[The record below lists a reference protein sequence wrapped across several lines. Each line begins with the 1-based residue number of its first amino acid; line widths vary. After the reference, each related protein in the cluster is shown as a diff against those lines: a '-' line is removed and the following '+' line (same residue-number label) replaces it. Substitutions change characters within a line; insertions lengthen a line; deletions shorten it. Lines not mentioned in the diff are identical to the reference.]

1 MLIVENKNKFKNK
14 ILFTKYITSV
24 SYTHLD
30 VYKRQV
36 NKHSKGLEDTFVRGL
51 DRGTHPLG

>member
-1 MLIVENKNKFKNK
+1 MDKDNKDNKGLEDICYLCHRPESKAGK
-14 ILFTKYITSV
+14 IIKPV

-36 NKHSKGLEDTFVRGL
+36 CAYA
-51 DRGTHPLG
+51 